1 MQNDKQS
8 NQKNPKWDLLLDQ
21 VRSFPDSPGIY
32 IMRNQNEEVLYVG
45 KATSLKKRV
54 SSYFYHQKRNHR
66 IRDLMEHVSTI
77 EYIATKSAYEALVLE
92 CNFIKRLLP
101 EYNRALKDA
110 KGYQYL
116 MFTNHPFPS
125 FLKAMRIRKDDGIY
139 FGPFTSAKK
148 ASFLHRLILKT
159 FHLRNCKKTLRKND
173 QKPCLR
179 YYMNQ
184 CPGCCNGNITEDEY
198 KKQVQL
204 AIQFLKNNVH
214 TIQSQLKENMVL
226 AAKEQKYEYAAL
238 LRDQIQSID
247 AIQEKQRVITNPDFN
262 GDLLAIFSLHDKA
275 VIDVMKVREGKVIYE
290 DHFYYYQT
298 FDEDEEGI
306 LQSFLLQYYLDLSY
320 FSPPREIL
328 INIECPTLVDI
339 KKQIQSKFP
348 GSSLEIKNPKR
359 GVKKQLIDFCLE
371 NAKKH
376 FQTKFPH
383 YFETLNP
390 LLIAV
395 QKRFQLPSIPYR
407 IEGYD
412 ISHMQGTHTI
422 GSMVVFINGKP
433 AKKYYRYF
441 KVRLAALPDDT
452 GSLREV
458 IQRRIQHDDEDFG
471 TLPDLFLIDG
481 GIGQLHAVSNVLQE
495 NAIQLPVLSL
505 AKKEELVFT
514 ENNSQPIRLDK
525 ERSEVLRLFQQI
537 RDESHR
543 FAKKQY
549 QSQHIKS
556 TLTE

>member
-1 MQNDKQS
+1 MQKDKQP
-8 NQKNPKWDLLLDQ
+8 NTKNLKWDDLLAT

-32 IMRNQNEEVLYVG
+32 IMRNQNADVLYVG

-54 SSYFYHQKRNHR
+54 SSYFYHQKRNPR
-66 IRDLMEHVSTI
+66 IRDLMEHVNSI
-77 EYIATKSAYEALVLE
+77 EYIATKSAYEALILE

-101 EYNRALKDA
+101 EYNRALKDS

-116 MFTNHPFPS
+116 TFTKEPFPS
-125 FLKAMRIRKDDGIY
+125 FLKSMRIRKDNGLY

-148 ASFLHRLILKT
+148 TTYLHRLILKT
-159 FHLRNCKKTLRKND
+159 FRLRNCKKNLTKKD

-184 CPGCCNGNITEDEY
+184 CPGCCAGNTTQEEY
-198 KKQVQL
+198 NKQVQM
-204 AIQFLKNNVH
+204 AIQFLKNDVH
-214 TIQSQLKENMVL
+214 TIQSQLKENMTL

-238 LRDQIQSID
+238 LRDQIQSIE
-247 AIQEKQRVITNPDFN
+247 AIQDKQRVITNPDFD
-262 GDLLAIFSLHDKA
+262 GDLLAIYSLHDKA
-275 VIDVMKVREGKVIYE
+275 VIDLMKVREGKVIYE
-290 DHFYYYQT
+290 DHFYNFQT
-298 FDEDEEGI
+298 FEEEEEGI

-320 FSPPREIL
+320 FPPPKEIL
-328 INIECPTLVDI
+328 INIECADLTHI
-339 KKQIQSKFP
+339 KKQILTKFP
-348 GSSLEIKNPKR
+348 GSSLQIKHPKI
-359 GVKKQLIDFCLE
+359 GSKKHLVDFCLE

-383 YFETLNP
+383 FFETLNP
-390 LLIAV
+390 LLLDV
-395 QKRFQLPSIPYR
+395 QKTFQLPSIPYR

-412 ISHMQGTHTI
+412 ISHIQGQNTV

-458 IQRRIQHDDEDFG
+458 IQRRIQHNDEDFG
-471 TLPDLFLIDG
+471 TLPDVFLIDG
-481 GIGQLHAVSNVLQE
+481 GLGQLHAVSNVLQE
-495 NAIQLPVLSL
+495 NDIHLPVLSL
-505 AKKEELVFT
+505 AKREELVFS
-514 ENNSQPIRLDK
+514 EKNSQPIRLDREK
-525 ERSEVLRLFQQI
+525 SEVLRLFQQI

-549 QSQHIKS
+549 QLQHIKS
-556 TLTE
+556 TLAE